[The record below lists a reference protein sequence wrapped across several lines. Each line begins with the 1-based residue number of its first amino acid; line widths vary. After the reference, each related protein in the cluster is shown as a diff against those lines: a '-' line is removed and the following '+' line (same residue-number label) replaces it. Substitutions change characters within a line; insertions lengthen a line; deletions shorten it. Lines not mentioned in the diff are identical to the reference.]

1 VTDDDIVNMTDPE
14 LAAAGL
20 PHDMEDDDDMTA
32 NAEALLGFSGSGGG
46 RPARPT
52 VTPTP
57 MVSNT
62 NSSDAVDTP
71 TSSLGKRKS
80 AVLDDSKP
88 IEEEVN
94 GEMIRAKAI
103 CKMCRS
109 NLSAISSAG
118 TGLLIRHQKLCKAK
132 VANAA
137 RVQ

>member
-1 VTDDDIVNMTDPE
+1 VTDDDIVNMTGPE
-14 LAAAGL
+14 LAATGL
-20 PHDMEDDDDMTA
+20 PHDMEDDDDLTA
-32 NAEALLGFSGSGGG
+32 DAEALLGFSGSGGG
-46 RPARPT
+46 WLARPT

-57 MVSNT
+57 VVSNT
-62 NSSDAVDTP
+62 NNSDAVDTP

-80 AVLDDSKP
+80 AVWDDFEP

-94 GEMIRAKAI
+94 GEMIRTKAI

-109 NLSAISSAG
+109 NLSARSSAG
-118 TGLLIRHQKLCKAK
+118 TGHLIRHQKLCKAK